1 MNVRIA
7 AKRIPSIRTQLLICI
22 LDDQQEFFTGLPQT
36 LMRTVSTF
44 ARGVKQKTVKQ
55 EAIYGISAKAKI
67 QNLYIH
73 STTLIPHYPQSE
85 RVKIIAYKALEHCRN
100 LGLRN
105 AVFLLNTKDG
115 SSIAQYVIEGVLL
128 GSYEFTKYKSEQE
141 RRGKAPNVEVIC
153 RPDDRARL
161 QKELQKA
168 HILATAI
175 NACRDIVNEPSDV
188 IYPESLARIAREVA
202 HANNLSSTILDE
214 AALKKSGYT
223 GLLAVGRGSVYPPRL
238 IILRYNPP
246 KTKSPHHLCLVG
258 KGLTFDTGGVC
269 LKPQKDMWQMK
280 SDMAGAAAVIFTM
293 QAIAQLKPPIK
304 VTAII
309 PAAQNA
315 IDAKAVLPGEIMK
328 AKNGKTIHIENTD
341 AEGRLVLTDGF
352 ARAGEEGATHLIDVA
367 TLTGSVI
374 RALGTS
380 IAGILGNNRKLVEHV
395 ISLGSQAGEDFWQL
409 PLYDEYKQQLKSDVA
424 DINNVSSSPNAG
436 AITAALFLQEFVPKD
451 IPWAHLDVAG
461 TALAEKEWKY
471 YKPGATGACI
481 KTLTELCL
489 QFDSVTKAQ

>member
-1 MNVRIA
+1 MNVRIS

-22 LDDQQEFFTGLPQT
+22 LDDKQQFLTGLPPT
-36 LMRTVSTF
+36 LMKMVRRF
-44 ARGVKQKTVKQ
+44 ARGVKQKTIKQ
-55 EAIYGISAKAKI
+55 ASIYSFPTKAKI
-67 QNLYIH
+67 QNLYIQ
-73 STTLIPHYPQSE
+73 STTLVSHYPLSE
-85 RVKIIAYKALEHCRN
+85 KVKIIAYKALEHCRN

-105 AVFLLNTKDG
+105 AAFLLNTKDG
-115 SSIAQYVIEGVLL
+115 STIAPYVIEGALL

-141 RRGKAPNVEVIC
+141 RRGKAPNIEIIC
-153 RPDDRARL
+153 RPDDRSGL
-161 QKELQKA
+161 QKEFEKA
-168 HILATAI
+168 HILTTAI

-202 HANNLSSTILDE
+202 RANSLSVTILDE
-214 AALKKSGYT
+214 AALKKNGYA

-246 KTKSPHHLCLVG
+246 KTASKHHLCLVG
-258 KGLTFDTGGVC
+258 KGLTFDTGGIC
-269 LKPQKDMWQMK
+269 LKPQKDMWHMK
-280 SDMAGAAAVIFTM
+280 SDMAGGAAVLFTM

-315 IDAKAVLPGEIMK
+315 IDAKAVLPGEIIK

-352 ARAGEEGATHLIDVA
+352 ARAGEEGATHLVDVA

-380 IAGILGNNRKLVEHV
+380 ITGILGNNRQFVEQI
-395 ISLGSQAGEDFWQL
+395 ISLGCRMGEDLWQL
-409 PLYDEYKQQLKSDVA
+409 PLYEEYKQHLKSDVA
-424 DINNVSSSPNAG
+424 DINNIGSSPNAG
-436 AITAALFLQEFVPKD
+436 AITAALFLQEFVPRD
-451 IPWAHLDVAG
+451 MPWVHLDVAG

-489 QFDSVTKAQ
+489 QFESVTKTQ